1 MVSFIFHYLL
11 LLAAVNIIIIVDIKS
26 ELYTNNIWG

>member
-1 MVSFIFHYLL
+1 MVLFIFNYLL
-11 LLAAVNIIIIVDIKS
+11 LLAAVSIIIIGDIKS